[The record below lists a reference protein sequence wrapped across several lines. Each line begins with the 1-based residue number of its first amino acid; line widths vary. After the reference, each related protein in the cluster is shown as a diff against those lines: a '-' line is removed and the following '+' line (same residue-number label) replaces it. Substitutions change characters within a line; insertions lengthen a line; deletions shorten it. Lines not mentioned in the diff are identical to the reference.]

1 MAITTEQIKQL
12 RDETGVS
19 IAQCK
24 QALDEAQGDM
34 AKAKELLREKSAASA
49 AKKADRVLGAGAIAA
64 YVHATGAAG
73 AIVELRSET
82 DFVSKNEDFRKLAY
96 DIAVHV
102 VAMSPEYLSPEAM
115 PTAEIDAARNAIIAE
130 IGDKPA
136 EILTPMVDEA
146 LAALLAE
153 KCLLL
158 QPFFKAPDTTV
169 GKLIEQAVQK
179 FGEKVEI
186 GRFARLAV

>member
-34 AKAKELLREKSAASA
+34 SKAREILREKSAASA
-49 AKKADRVLGAGAIAA
+49 AKKADRVLGAGAVAA
-64 YVHATGAAG
+64 YVHATGMTG

-82 DFVSKNEDFRKLAY
+82 DFVSKNEDFRKLAH

-102 VAMSPEYLSPEAM
+102 TAMAPDYVKPEDVPAADLE
-115 PTAEIDAARNAIIAE
+115 AARASFAAE
-130 IGDKPA
+130 LGDKPA
-136 EILTPMVDEA
+136 EILAPMVEERM
-146 LAALLAE
+146 AALMAE

-158 QPFFKAPDTTV
+158 QPFFKTPDVTV
-169 GKLIEQAVQK
+169 GKLVQEAVQK

-186 GRFARLAV
+186 SRFARLSA